1 MSVFLLLLGVV
12 TAAAGLA
19 LAASGVTIHGGAV
32 DTDVVTP
39 GTIAAVGGLLL
50 VGMGLAVR
58 ELERIERALAARPML
73 RPAHP
78 SEAPATAAAAAA
90 EPPNAPVRIP
100 FPPKP
105 KTNTT
110 AQPASPGANT
120 APAPTED
127 GAFERLRAK
136 FPTLARLENGP
147 VVEGTDVSL
156 MPRVPARA
164 EEDVAEVKN
173 TAAVGGR
180 GNGGAPARAAP
191 RLDVKARPA
200 ASPGRTKGSVLNAFW
215 PVGPRRDTQTA
226 LAPVASPPPPPP
238 PPVEPAPISEVA
250 APDPRPAAGEP
261 AASAPVSA
269 LKSGVVE
276 GMAYTLYSDG
286 SIEAQLPQGTLRF
299 GSITALRNH
308 IESGS

>member
-1 MSVFLLLLGVV
+1 MSVFLLLLGAV
-12 TAAAGLA
+12 TAATGLA
-19 LAASGVTIHGGAV
+19 LVASGVTIHDGAF
-32 DTDVVTP
+32 DTEVITP

-58 ELERIERALAARPML
+58 ELQRIERALAARPTL
-73 RPAHP
+73 RLARAG
-78 SEAPATAAAAAA
+78 EAPVAAAA
-90 EPPNAPVRIP
+90 EAPNAPVRIP

-105 KTNTT
+105 KTNSN
-110 AQPASPGANT
+110 AQPASPGANAAPGT
-120 APAPTED
+120 AED
-127 GAFERLRAK
+127 GAFERLRTK

-156 MPRVPARA
+156 MPRAPARA
-164 EEDVAEVKN
+164 EEDVGEVKS

-180 GNGGAPARAAP
+180 ANGGAPARAAP
-191 RLDVKARPA
+191 RLDAKARAA
-200 ASPGRTKGSVLNAFW
+200 ASPDRAKGSVFNAFW
-215 PVGPRRDTQTA
+215 PVGPRRDTPTA
-226 LAPVASPPPPPP
+226 PAPVASSPPPPSI
-238 PPVEPAPISEVA
+238 EPAAPVSEA
-250 APDPRPAAGEP
+250 APDLHPAAGEP
-261 AASAPVSA
+261 AAPAPVSV

-308 IESGS
+308 IESSS